1 LSLCYWRFSA
11 PTISLFKQT
20 LRRKFM
26 KDKLKRFHHL
36 GSQGFTLI
44 ELMVVMV
51 IIGLLAATVVPKF
64 FGQVDK
70 AMQQD
75 AQAQIELLGQA
86 LDLYRLE
93 KHKYPTSDEGLEAIK
108 SYLKKNVPKDPWGN
122 AYIYESPGKE
132 GRGYDLISLGGD
144 NAEGGEGTDMDI
156 VSWKNFE

>member
-1 LSLCYWRFSA
+1 
-11 PTISLFKQT
+11 
-20 LRRKFM
+20 M
-26 KDKLKRFHHL
+26 KKYLNRIRDLDSK
-36 GSQGFTLI
+36 GFTLI

-93 KHKYPTSDEGLEAIK
+93 KHKYPTSDEGLDAIK
-108 SYLKKNVPKDPWGN
+108 SYLKKSIPKDPWGN
-122 AYIYESPGKE
+122 DFIYESPGKE
-132 GRGYDLISLGGD
+132 GRGYDLISYGAD
-144 NAEGGEGTDMDI
+144 NAEGGEGTDLDI

>member
-1 LSLCYWRFSA
+1 MKHK
-11 PTISLFKQT
+11 FK
-20 LRRKFM
+20 
-26 KDKLKRFHHL
+26 KLGNL
-36 GSQGFTLI
+36 GTEGFTLI

-51 IIGLLAATVVPKF
+51 IIGLLAATVVPTF

-93 KHKYPTSDEGLEAIK
+93 KHKYPTSDDGLNAIK
-108 SYLKKNVPKDPWGN
+108 NYLKKNIPKDPWGN
-122 AYIYESPGKE
+122 DYVYESPGKE
-132 GRGYDLISLGGD
+132 GRGYDLYSLGGD

>member
-1 LSLCYWRFSA
+1 MKKYLN
-11 PTISLFKQT
+11 TI
-20 LRRKFM
+20 RN
-26 KDKLKRFHHL
+26 L
-36 GSQGFTLI
+36 GSKGFTLI

-93 KHKYPTSDEGLEAIK
+93 KHKYPTSDEGLDAIK
-108 SYLKKNVPKDPWGN
+108 SYLKKSIPKDPWGN
-122 AYIYESPGKE
+122 DFIYESPGKE
-132 GRGYDLISLGGD
+132 GRGYDLISYGAD
-144 NAEGGEGTDMDI
+144 NAEGGEGTDLDI

>member
-1 LSLCYWRFSA
+1 
-11 PTISLFKQT
+11 
-20 LRRKFM
+20 M
-26 KDKLKRFHHL
+26 KKYLNRIRNL
-36 GSQGFTLI
+36 GSKGFTLI

-75 AQAQIELLGQA
+75 AQAQIELVGQA

-93 KHKYPTSDEGLEAIK
+93 KHKYPTSDEGLDAIK
-108 SYLKKNVPKDPWGN
+108 SYLKKSIPKDPWGN
-122 AYIYESPGKE
+122 DLIYESPGKE
-132 GRGYDLISLGGD
+132 GRGYDLISYGAD
-144 NAEGGEGTDMDI
+144 NAEGGEGTDLDI

>member
-1 LSLCYWRFSA
+1 MKYK
-11 PTISLFKQT
+11 FKK
-20 LRRKFM
+20 LRN
-26 KDKLKRFHHL
+26 L
-36 GSQGFTLI
+36 GTEGFTLI

-93 KHKYPTSDEGLEAIK
+93 KHKYPTSDDGLNAIK
-108 SYLKKNVPKDPWGN
+108 NYLKKNIPKDPWGN
-122 AYIYESPGKE
+122 DYVYESPGKE
-132 GRGYDLISLGGD
+132 GRGYDLYSFGAD

>member
-1 LSLCYWRFSA
+1 
-11 PTISLFKQT
+11 
-20 LRRKFM
+20 M
-26 KDKLKRFHHL
+26 KVNLKKFHHL

-93 KHKYPTSDEGLEAIK
+93 KHKYATSDEGLEALK

-122 AYIYESPGKE
+122 DYIYESPGKE
-132 GRGYDLISLGGD
+132 GRGYDLISLGAD
-144 NAEGGEGTDMDI
+144 NAEGGEGTDIDI

>member
-1 LSLCYWRFSA
+1 
-11 PTISLFKQT
+11 
-20 LRRKFM
+20 M
-26 KDKLKRFHHL
+26 KKYLNRTQNLDSK
-36 GSQGFTLI
+36 GFTLI

-93 KHKYPTSDEGLEAIK
+93 KHKYPTSDEGLDAIK
-108 SYLKKNVPKDPWGN
+108 SYLKKSIPKDPWGN
-122 AYIYESPGKE
+122 DFIYESPGKE
-132 GRGYDLISLGGD
+132 GRGYDLISYGAD
-144 NAEGGEGTDMDI
+144 NAEGGEGTDLDI

>member
-1 LSLCYWRFSA
+1 MKYE
-11 PTISLFKQT
+11 FKKPKNFGT
-20 LRRKFM
+20 E
-26 KDKLKRFHHL
+26 
-36 GSQGFTLI
+36 GFTLI

-93 KHKYPTSDEGLEAIK
+93 THKNCSLVYHLFQIRQLGK
-108 SYLKKNVPKDPWGN
+108 SNTM
-122 AYIYESPGKE
+122 I
-132 GRGYDLISLGGD
+132 
-144 NAEGGEGTDMDI
+144 
-156 VSWKNFE
+156 NFEN

>member
-1 LSLCYWRFSA
+1 
-11 PTISLFKQT
+11 
-20 LRRKFM
+20 M
-26 KDKLKRFHHL
+26 KKYLNKTQNL
-36 GSQGFTLI
+36 GIKGFTLI

-93 KHKYPTSDEGLEAIK
+93 KHKYPTSDEGLQAIK
-108 SYLKKNVPKDPWGN
+108 PYLKKTIPKDPWGN
-122 AYIYESPGKE
+122 DYIYESPGKE
-132 GRGYDLISLGGD
+132 GRGYDLISYGSD
-144 NAEGGEGTDMDI
+144 NAEGGEGTDLDI

>member
-1 LSLCYWRFSA
+1 
-11 PTISLFKQT
+11 
-20 LRRKFM
+20 M
-26 KDKLKRFHHL
+26 KVNLKKFHHL

-93 KHKYPTSDEGLEAIK
+93 KHKYPTTDEGLEALK

-122 AYIYESPGKE
+122 DYIYESPGKE
-132 GRGYDLISLGGD
+132 GRGYDLISLGAD
-144 NAEGGEGTDMDI
+144 NVEGGEGTDIDI

>member
-1 LSLCYWRFSA
+1 
-11 PTISLFKQT
+11 
-20 LRRKFM
+20 M
-26 KDKLKRFHHL
+26 KKYLNSTQNL
-36 GSQGFTLI
+36 GVKGFTLI

-75 AQAQIELLGQA
+75 AQAQIVLLGQA

-93 KHKYPTSDEGLEAIK
+93 KHKYPTSDEGLQAIK
-108 SYLKKNVPKDPWGN
+108 PYLKKTIPKDPWGN
-122 AYIYESPGKE
+122 DYIYESPGKE
-132 GRGYDLISLGGD
+132 GRGYDLISYGSD
-144 NAEGGEGTDMDI
+144 NAEGGEGTDLDI

>member
-1 LSLCYWRFSA
+1 
-11 PTISLFKQT
+11 
-20 LRRKFM
+20 M
-26 KDKLKRFHHL
+26 KKYLNKIRNL
-36 GSQGFTLI
+36 GSKGFTLI

-93 KHKYPTSDEGLEAIK
+93 KHKYPTSDEGLDAIK
-108 SYLKKNVPKDPWGN
+108 SYLKKSIPKDPWGN
-122 AYIYESPGKE
+122 DFIYESPGKE
-132 GRGYDLISLGGD
+132 GRGYDLISYGAD
-144 NAEGGEGTDMDI
+144 NAEGGEGTDLDI

>member
-1 LSLCYWRFSA
+1 
-11 PTISLFKQT
+11 
-20 LRRKFM
+20 M
-26 KDKLKRFHHL
+26 KDNLKRFYQL
-36 GSQGFTLI
+36 GTQGFTLI
-44 ELMVVMV
+44 ELMVVIV

-108 SYLKKNVPKDPWGN
+108 SYLKKHVPKDPWGN

-144 NAEGGEGTDMDI
+144 NAEGGEGTDIDI

>member
-1 LSLCYWRFSA
+1 MKKYLNR
-11 PTISLFKQT
+11 I
-20 LRRKFM
+20 RK
-26 KDKLKRFHHL
+26 L
-36 GSQGFTLI
+36 GSKGFTLI

-93 KHKYPTSDEGLEAIK
+93 KHKYPTSDEGLDAIK
-108 SYLKKNVPKDPWGN
+108 SYLKKSIPKDPWGN
-122 AYIYESPGKE
+122 DFIYESPGKE
-132 GRGYDLISLGGD
+132 GRGYDLISYGAD
-144 NAEGGEGTDMDI
+144 NAEGGEGTDLDI